1 LLLCA
6 FSGPAKSRVLSSA
19 AEDGELEDGE
29 ICDDDT
35 EERAP
40 PRRGDGSRPR
50 GGAPPRPRKPHKHPH
65 GAPPHLGHPPP
76 DFRHLMPYSLGPHGP
91 FPAGHRQ
98 QCGPSGPDRPP
109 SPPPSPQQPP
119 GLGSHGEPGPRS
131 SFWERS
137 HGTLGRFRHRGMPNG
152 GPGGW
157 SRGGRGGNSRPPPG
171 RYLPGESHSSPR
183 SLTQTSEKPLGRNRL
198 RKAAHGAPRPESS
211 GDESFED
218 LLSKYKQ
225 IQIELEC
232 IRKEETMALEPRTSP
247 VRDDVVEC
255 VAAALTDAKAEPGPA
270 LSPAAAAEE
279 ASELERKKV
288 FQAFNI
294 KPLRQK
300 LPTPADLDELQK
312 KWAEPGGKFVIRM
325 FEKVVV
331 VEEEE
336 LSELQLRLLALQS
349 ASKKWQQKEQQ
360 VMRRSKERITKAAQ
374 EKSSGSAAK
383 QAFRKQQVRTWKLQ
397 QQREQEEKRRQEEE
411 ERRKREDEIRRIRD
425 LSNQDEQ
432 YNRFMKLVGGRKRT
446 CSKDRDHRK
455 SAGKPGLDTSGNL
468 YQYDNYDEVA
478 MDTDSETGSPGEG
491 AGGAPDPPFTSC
503 FLFKLV
509 CLCFSPVADAQNSRS
524 PSSPAALRHSSPT
537 SSLPPPPDELEPP
550 PKPPFA
556 DEAEEEEMLLR
567 ETCLMSMANKRVVVS
582 EKSSSAPPSPGG
594 PPPADLQPPPRG
606 NLSTVSLNT
615 VPQPRPNKAAR
626 AHLILPR
633 HKAVVVSLNDSDDS
647 DSDMDACSSS
657 QAVFGGLEFMI
668 KEARRTVEAA
678 KPKGASASEKENN
691 PVRTPEALPDAKKA
705 EYRLLKEE
713 IASRERQR
721 MMKEQSPRGS
731 ASPATADSDSSLKPT
746 AELKLSEAE
755 LKLTKHRE
763 LLQRDEAMLRHL
775 LQQELK
781 KNESLKAAEAKVAKL
796 REQLQASERI
806 VSANKM
812 LLRKLREQVHRVE
825 QRVSVKKTV
834 AVRLEQELLQAH
846 LAAGRAPKRRA
857 DSSRPTVRLPVSLW
871 NLQVVLS
878 AVPTEDASERAAAAG
893 AAGAGG
899 GCGPRRTGERRLSE
913 GQLKV
918 SGGISCQRSV
928 FPVVQVFPAEVETAV
943 SSSSS
948 SELRPL
954 PFRPYHS
961 PLLVFRSY
969 RFSPYYRTKEK
980 LSLSSV
986 TYSNAIEAKKCFCR
1000 FDLTGTCNDDGC
1012 RWQHMRNCT
1021 LSGNQLFQ
1029 DILSY
1034 DLSLIGCSDSSSDE
1048 DVCAATGAVGAMPWP
1063 GASAGVSR
1071 GSSGVCVCLQRMSSR
1086 VSVCVRADGSAHIV
1100 LSTLDACVTSEDKRY
1115 FISETD
1121 DIANLEVS
1129 VLESPRD
1136 TQLWIKLAFKYL
1148 NQSEIS
1154 AAECLEAAL
1163 NTLSRALESNCDNP
1177 EVWSHYLSL
1186 FSRRGSREEVQEMCE
1201 MAVEHAPDYRVWW
1214 NYLNLESSFEGKDY
1228 VCERLLQFLLAESS
1242 SGVMEKLSFQL
1253 MEALLYRVQLSLFTG
1268 RLESALAVL
1277 QNALKSPQDRS
1288 IADHLTAAD
1297 RALLWLSYIHLT
1309 EFDRLP
1315 ACLYDPAESGP
1326 SRVVSREPFL
1336 LPWRTPRDV
1345 RTPADILV
1353 AFFQDGVRQCS
1364 DEHASDSERT
1374 LACLPLHTNLIFL
1387 YKLLQRYSEGIA
1399 LCESLLEFC
1408 PESCILRDALAGLH
1422 LHGGSGDRAVSM
1434 WLHALAECPHNAEVF
1449 YHCCKF
1455 LMAQKAGAITPLFRG
1470 FVLSLCEDEQSPRTP
1485 VDVLRY
1491 VPPPPSS
1498 RLYRWQWLHG
1508 SVEDAAEAFERALG
1522 AVTQLEDYLM
1532 FSCSPQARAA
1542 SQSRTF
1548 SDLVQRCLSTTP
1560 SRLELPFNPA
1570 EFWNCY
1576 RFHNKVRGRVCCH
1589 TPPTPA

>member
-1 LLLCA
+1 
-6 FSGPAKSRVLSSA
+6 
-19 AEDGELEDGE
+19 
-29 ICDDDT
+29 
-35 EERAP
+35 
-40 PRRGDGSRPR
+40 
-50 GGAPPRPRKPHKHPH
+50 
-65 GAPPHLGHPPP
+65 
-76 DFRHLMPYSLGPHGP
+76 
-91 FPAGHRQ
+91 
-98 QCGPSGPDRPP
+98 
-109 SPPPSPQQPP
+109 
-119 GLGSHGEPGPRS
+119 
-131 SFWERS
+131 
-137 HGTLGRFRHRGMPNG
+137 
-152 GPGGW
+152 
-157 SRGGRGGNSRPPPG
+157 
-171 RYLPGESHSSPR
+171 
-183 SLTQTSEKPLGRNRL
+183 
-198 RKAAHGAPRPESS
+198 
-211 GDESFED
+211 
-218 LLSKYKQ
+218 
-225 IQIELEC
+225 
-232 IRKEETMALEPRTSP
+232 
-247 VRDDVVEC
+247 
-255 VAAALTDAKAEPGPA
+255 
-270 LSPAAAAEE
+270 
-279 ASELERKKV
+279 
-288 FQAFNI
+288 
-294 KPLRQK
+294 
-300 LPTPADLDELQK
+300 
-312 KWAEPGGKFVIRM
+312 
-325 FEKVVV
+325 
-331 VEEEE
+331 
-336 LSELQLRLLALQS
+336 
-349 ASKKWQQKEQQ
+349 
-360 VMRRSKERITKAAQ
+360 
-374 EKSSGSAAK
+374 
-383 QAFRKQQVRTWKLQ
+383 
-397 QQREQEEKRRQEEE
+397 
-411 ERRKREDEIRRIRD
+411 
-425 LSNQDEQ
+425 
-432 YNRFMKLVGGRKRT
+432 MKLVGGRKRT
-446 CSKDRDHRK
+446 CSKVRRRVRTP
-455 SAGKPGLDTSGNL
+455 SVVTRL
-468 YQYDNYDEVA
+468 
-478 MDTDSETGSPGEG
+478 
-491 AGGAPDPPFTSC
+491 
-503 FLFKLV
+503 
-509 CLCFSPVADAQNSRS
+509 SPVLTHLCLLSPRTGTTASLRASRAWTPRGTSTSTTTTTRWRWTRTVRRVHQSRRRRTATCCLWRRQRASLTCTAPTPFLSEWNSRS

-626 AHLILPR
+626 AHLIARAPLVLPR

-857 DSSRPTVRLPVSLW
+857 DSSRPTLSKLPRRDAAPRGSERHFAELIAQKQRLQQLESEYALKIQKLKEAQALRNKGIPPELPVEPPSRPATPPEPQVQLPQPSLHDLSQDKLTLDSEDAAEAEDHEPEPVPAAVARGSRRSSFRQSSCSFTKPHLDAASSAPPKDIGTAAKPVKALPSSSAGVELPVEMFAGLDVDALKRLYQQKTPLRELLLLE
-871 NLQVVLS
+871 LQVLG
-878 AVPTEDASERAAAAG
+878 EDVDPAA
-893 AAGAGG
+893 
-899 GCGPRRTGERRLSE
+899 
-913 GQLKV
+913 
-918 SGGISCQRSV
+918 
-928 FPVVQVFPAEVETAV
+928 QVFPAEVETAV

-1048 DVCAATGAVGAMPWP
+1048 DVCAATEKYMKRLFGSNKDRMGVDQKAVLLVSKVNESKRHVPPYTTYKDARRWRPKPSTQSDLSPEDDGSDDEGMAADHMTP
-1063 GASAGVSR
+1063 GR
-1071 GSSGVCVCLQRMSSR
+1071 
-1086 VSVCVRADGSAHIV
+1086 DGSAHIV

-1148 NQSEIS
+1148 NQSEM
-1154 AAECLEAAL
+1154 
-1163 NTLSRALESNCDNP
+1163 
-1177 EVWSHYLSL
+1177 
-1186 FSRRGSREEVQEMCE
+1186 RGSREEVQEMCE

-1455 LMAQKAGAITPLFRG
+1455 LMAQEKAGAITPLFRG

-1491 VPPPPSS
+1491 ILGFSS
-1498 RLYRWQWLHG
+1498 SSELLGGPVIKKELQERLRQQMSFLHLIHCRWQWLHG

-1522 AVTQLEDYLM
+1522 AVTQLEELHRLWMDYLM

-1576 RFHNKVRGRVCCH
+1576 RFHNKVVALYLSCLPPSQHALLLERLSYTMPNNTELGLRLLHQEWLDGNVEHLKFQARMLSGNVPKCLSSWKIAIAVEEELKERAERLLLEAAEGGASERLRRLWDCCQRAGVSVSGGVG
-1589 TPPTPA
+1589 PSLGEDG